1 MGTVTGAVTH
11 GLRYYIDR
19 YPGGQ
24 QLTHQIYAHK
34 AIAIFGVIALEEV
47 GIPVPLPGDAFIA
60 FAGHLVARNSMDPVS
75 AFLAVVLGAMM
86 GSSVLYWLARL
97 YGKPFVKRYGPY
109 MHVKQNR
116 VDKLER
122 WFKRWGPLAVI
133 VGRHVPGFRIVLS
146 VCAGLFGVTYPVF
159 LASVAVSSS
168 VWAAMFLVIGY
179 NLDSQIGP
187 YMEIT
192 PLHLLPS
199 TIFISGS
206 IIYALV
212 LRRRAHRR
220 ETVAGSEPPL
230 ASPTRVSL

>member
-1 MGTVTGAVTH
+1 MGTVSGAVTH
-11 GLRYYIDR
+11 GLRYYIDK
-19 YPGGQ
+19 YPSGP
-24 QLTHQIYAHK
+24 QLTQLIDAHK

-60 FAGHLVARNSMDPVS
+60 FAGHLVARNALDPVS
-75 AFLAVVLGAMM
+75 AFLSVVLGAML

-97 YGKPFVKRYGPY
+97 YGQPFVKRYGPY
-109 MHVKQNR
+109 MHVKPGR
-116 VDKLER
+116 VEKLER

-168 VWAAMFLVIGY
+168 IWAVMFLVIGY
-179 NLDSQIGP
+179 SLDRQIGP

-206 IIYALV
+206 IIYAMV
-212 LRRRAHRR
+212 LKRRAQRG
-220 ETVAGSEPPL
+220 ETAEAPVASTTQVPL
-230 ASPTRVSL
+230 